1 MELTA
6 VRGIITGAA
15 RGLGQAFAIELLRA
29 GAQITVGDINERGFK
44 SLAAATAGFPGRL
57 AAHKLD
63 VTQEPSVSEFVRYAA
78 DQMSYINVLV
88 NNAGILRDGHLVKPE
103 NGWVKKLPTSQWQ
116 QVLDVNLTGAFLMT
130 REVIND
136 SLSRRVS
143 PVVVVNISS
152 VSSAG
157 NPGQSNY
164 SASKAGLDSL
174 ARTWAIELA
183 PFGVRVGGIAP
194 GVIDTPILH
203 GVSPEIL
210 HNLQQSIPLR
220 RIGTPY
226 EIWLALKFIIE
237 CDYFTGRTLAVDGG
251 LTF

>member
-15 RGLGQAFAIELLRA
+15 RGLGQAFATELLRA
-29 GAQITVGDINERGFK
+29 GAQVTVGDINERGLR
-44 SLAAATAGFPGRL
+44 SLEAATADLPGRL
-57 AAHKLD
+57 SVHKLD
-63 VTQEPSVSEFVRYAA
+63 VTQELSVSEFIRYAA
-78 DQMSYINVLV
+78 DQMSYINLLV
-88 NNAGILRDGHLVKPE
+88 NNAGILRDGNLAKPE
-103 NGWVKKLPTSQWQ
+103 NGWIKKLPTSQWQ
-116 QVLDVNLTGAFLMT
+116 QVLDVNLTGAFIMT

-136 SLSRRVS
+136 SLSRSVS
-143 PVVVVNISS
+143 PVVIVNISS
-152 VSSAG
+152 VSSSG

-194 GVIDTPILH
+194 GVIDTPILQ
-203 GVSPEIL
+203 GISQDVL
-210 HNLQQSIPLR
+210 QNLQRSIPLR
-220 RIGTPY
+220 RIGTPF

-237 CDYFTGRTLAVDGG
+237 CDYFTGRTLFVDGG